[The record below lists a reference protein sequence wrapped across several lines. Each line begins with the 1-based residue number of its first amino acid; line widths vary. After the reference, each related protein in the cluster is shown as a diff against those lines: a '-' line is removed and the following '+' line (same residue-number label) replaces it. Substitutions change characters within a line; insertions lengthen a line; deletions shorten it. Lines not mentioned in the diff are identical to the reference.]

1 MAEFR
6 INQAKKLFITHHRRR
21 ETAHFLSN
29 KLCYQPEQ
37 QFKIIYNTKKE
48 RVCI

>member
-6 INQAKKLFITHHRRR
+6 INQAKKLFTTCKEGEKLPI
-21 ETAHFLSN
+21 FYSN

-37 QFKIIYNTKKE
+37 QFKIINNTKKE
-48 RVCI
+48 RVCV